1 MTGVRSTSVRGRS
14 GIIGDAAHGAH
25 DIRVDGGA
33 DLGMREGIGAG
44 DSLIARLRLGVVG
57 ETAWGPRSPES
68 VIKVCCETAAVT
80 RGVIGPV
87 SSVMK

>member
-44 DSLIARLRLGVVG
+44 DSLIALRLGVVG
-57 ETAWGPRSPES
+57 ETRGVRGHRS

-80 RGVIGPV
+80 RGVIGPYRV
-87 SSVMK
+87 